1 MSAVKGGDYVL
12 VVDVYRQRDENG
24 APRRFK
30 RGDTVTLTAEKAE
43 RLLRAGAVAKPSSDE
58 AEAAE
63 ARPGS
68 EPVSAP
74 AAPVATSAQVASFAA
89 AATNSGLGA
98 QDASGGVLSDEQRS
112 ELHPALSGDGPPPKS
127 ATVDVWRKWAVDTGR
142 LSAAEADEKNK
153 GELQALA

>member
-1 MSAVKGGDYVL
+1 MSGVRGGDYVL

-58 AEAAE
+58 AETAE
-63 ARPGS
+63 GRPGS
-68 EPVSAP
+68 ELVSAP
-74 AAPVATSAQVASFAA
+74 PAPVATSTQVSGFAA
-89 AATNSGLGA
+89 AATNSGLGE

-112 ELHPALSGDGPPPKS
+112 DLHPALSSDGPPPKS
-127 ATVDVWRKWAVDTGR
+127 AVVEEWRKWAVRTGKA
-142 LSAAEADEKNK
+142 SADEADEMNK
-153 GELQALA
+153 GDLQALA